1 MKLCLDEHYAKRIAE
16 LLRERERGREV
27 GCVKERPDL
36 VSLSDGALWEQ
47 MQQEHRALLT
57 ENVADFMPLV
67 TRTSETG
74 ESHWGIIFSNSR
86 SMPRG
91 SATIG
96 VFVESIDRMML
107 EFAGEDEF
115 RDRVEWL
122 HP

>member
-1 MKLCLDEHYAKRIAE
+1 
-16 LLRERERGREV
+16 
-27 GCVKERPDL
+27 
-36 VSLSDGALWEQ
+36 
-47 MQQEHRALLT
+47 
-57 ENVADFMPLV
+57 
-67 TRTSETG
+67 
-74 ESHWGIIFSNSR
+74 
-86 SMPRG
+86 MPRG